1 MVKITYEYRALKCI
15 GGEGLLPD
23 GTYLQPKYEVVWVE
37 GSEMCPKKEVEKRVK
52 VLSVIQSK
60 DFSGKEYRNISY
72 KK

>member
-23 GTYLQPKYEVVWVE
+23 GTYLQPKYKVVWVE
-37 GSEMCPKKEVEKRVK
+37 GSEMYSKKEVEKRVK

-60 DFSGKEYRNISY
+60 DFSGKEYRNIFY